1 MIENNKPQ
9 LVKKRIDNKRPGYR
23 GEGGYQGGATNQGG
37 AGNPGGNTGGG
48 PPGGGDKDMFSSPS
62 PSTNREKGIMSRGKG
77 PKGTTGDIRDFTDT
91 GPDRSAVSQ
100 FSTYGKNLFN
110 QNLKGPSLLSKIT
123 SAVNPKNIFSG
134 LLGLVNP
141 ALGLFAKG
149 FNFLSDKAQDLRGYN
164 PDGSPRTQA
173 EYEAARRDRQIQS
186 RIDKMMGRMLEGK
199 TFSQKNLDSLLGM
212 KDMFGNPF
220 STNLGNID
228 NVRGSNLRGILNSG
242 VPVGVAPMDVNV
254 PTGIINTM
262 AIDRLQP
269 SYSFGIPDPTGE
281 INTDQFTS
289 SDGLGI
295 YDG

>member
-1 MIENNKPQ
+1 
-9 LVKKRIDNKRPGYR
+9 
-23 GEGGYQGGATNQGG
+23 
-37 AGNPGGNTGGG
+37 
-48 PPGGGDKDMFSSPS
+48 
-62 PSTNREKGIMSRGKG
+62 
-77 PKGTTGDIRDFTDT
+77 
-91 GPDRSAVSQ
+91 
-100 FSTYGKNLFN
+100 
-110 QNLKGPSLLSKIT
+110 
-123 SAVNPKNIFSG
+123 
-134 LLGLVNP
+134 
-141 ALGLFAKG
+141 
-149 FNFLSDKAQDLRGYN
+149 
-164 PDGSPRTQA
+164 
-173 EYEAARRDRQIQS
+173 
-186 RIDKMMGRMLEGK
+186 MMARMLEGK
-199 TFSQKNLDSLLGM
+199 TFSQKNLDSLLSM

-289 SDGLGI
+289 SDGLGV